1 MRKKNLNFY
10 SKKKKL
16 LQNFLNVKLIQ
27 PSLFLNSNYTRCLWT
42 IKTYFCHCH
51 AISSLRFLQFGLP
64 PWMIFCNLWIQPLK
78 TPNSLLFETLQTTLF
93 RTPKNSQNTLFHT
106 SKFSNPQKPYFRP
119 PENLISAFK
128 KSPKHPIS
136 DPQNPIST
144 LKKILKTPYF
154 RPSKHS
160 ISDPQKSPQTPCFKP
175 WKPLFQTCKTPCFR
189 PQDNILGPQKIIF
202 QSWNETMFQTQE
214 IPISYPKICI
224 SDPKKPCFKRKKIL
238 FQTPKNLNPLP

>member
-1 MRKKNLNFY
+1 
-10 SKKKKL
+10 
-16 LQNFLNVKLIQ
+16 
-27 PSLFLNSNYTRCLWT
+27 
-42 IKTYFCHCH
+42 
-51 AISSLRFLQFGLP
+51 
-64 PWMIFCNLWIQPLK
+64 
-78 TPNSLLFETLQTTLF
+78 
-93 RTPKNSQNTLFHT
+93 LFHT

-175 WKPLFQTCKTPCFR
+175 
-189 PQDNILGPQKIIF
+189 
-202 QSWNETMFQTQE
+202 
-214 IPISYPKICI
+214 
-224 SDPKKPCFKRKKIL
+224 
-238 FQTPKNLNPLP
+238 